1 MGESTTIILYTRP
14 ILSPTHLVTDM
25 KLTLSLVFLCLFV
38 APAEAQDIAIRAG
51 HLVDVESST
60 IHDNQII
67 LISDGLISSIGE
79 DVDIPDG
86 ARVIDLSDSY
96 VLPGLIESHT
106 HMALTRQARRDFGA
120 YYFTTLLEPTPYRAI
135 QGVTNSRS
143 MLETGF
149 TTIRD
154 VGNAGNYADTD
165 LRRAIEEGW
174 IPGPKIINS
183 GRLIAPFGGQFH
195 LQPEKPELAE
205 PEYFFADTQEELRKA
220 VRQNVHFGA
229 KVIKL
234 IVDNQPY
241 VYTEEDIR
249 AAVDEASRMNIKVAA
264 HAYWDDTA
272 RSAIMGGVASIEHG
286 TYLSDE
292 ILQLMKDRHVYLV
305 GTDFPRER
313 SPRAYDDRIDRI
325 RRAYR
330 IGTPMAF
337 GTDETWYRD
346 GETRGSLT
354 LEFLASYVEADIP
367 APYILKMMTVNGA
380 DLLGISDERGV
391 LQEGLAADIVAVSE
405 NPLDDI
411 MAIHGVHFVMRDGL
425 VYKENN
431 HFHWDIPLEIG
442 R

>member
-1 MGESTTIILYTRP
+1 M
-14 ILSPTHLVTDM
+14 VTDM
-25 KLTLSLVFLCLFV
+25 KTFLSLVALCFIIS
-38 APAEAQDIAIRAG
+38 ASAAQNVVIRAG
-51 HLVDVESST
+51 HVVDVESST
-60 IHDNQII
+60 IRDNQII
-67 LISDGLISSIGE
+67 LVTDGIISAMGE
-79 DVDIPDG
+79 DVDIPAD
-86 ARVIDLSDSY
+86 ARVVDLSDSY

-183 GRLIAPFGGQFH
+183 GRLIAPFGVQFH
-195 LQPEKPELAE
+195 LQPEKPDLAE
-205 PEYFFADTQEELRKA
+205 PEYFFADTPEELRKA
-220 VRQNVHFGA
+220 VRQNVQFGA

-241 VYTEEDIR
+241 VYTENDIR

-272 RSAIMGGVASIEHG
+272 RSAIMAGVASIEHG
-286 TYLSDE
+286 SYLSDD

-313 SPRAYDDRIDRI
+313 SPRAYDVRIDRI
-325 RRAYR
+325 RRAFR

-354 LEFLASYVEADIP
+354 LEFLESYVDAEIP
-367 APYILKMMTVNGA
+367 ASYILKMMTVNGA
-380 DLLGISDERGV
+380 ELLGILDERGV
-391 LQEGLAADIVAVSE
+391 LREGLAADIVAVSE

-411 MAIHGVHFVMRDGL
+411 MAIHGVHFVMRDG
-425 VYKENN
+425 VIYKENN